1 MDKMNAFS
9 KSTHKFQPE
18 QLVFIANQIKERY
31 GLDYTGDK
39 LKDLERKIQSL
50 LQNTA
55 QSDVY
60 FHYLVSGNFNCIPNF
75 INELTIP
82 ETYFLRNRN
91 LFEALQHV
99 ILPELIKR
107 KKYTHQINIWSAG
120 CSSGEEPYS
129 VAILLTELL
138 GANHHWQ
145 IKIIATD
152 VNPEILKKAKKAVY
166 TEWSFRGT
174 PSWLKEKY
182 FSEVLPGKFQLKAE
196 VRQMVTFKMHNLV
209 DGPYPPVS
217 GVQRFDLIFCRNVL
231 IYMPKATVIEIL
243 TKFYAIL
250 DDDGYLI
257 TGPSEFPSLKL
268 KKYKP
273 KTVRGT
279 ILYQKAKP
287 EPSNPI
293 SETRLKKNI
302 DSPRKAGKKVRL
314 LSAKDVIPQRNES
327 APVESPKSSEIQN
340 KHDNLLND
348 ELTQIR
354 RLADKG
360 LLGEARKLCEEYVEK
375 YPFAKRGYFYLGNI
389 YLEMGDLAKAE
400 ENFKRALYFDPN
412 YAMAHFNL
420 GTIYLMQGKSEQA
433 QKTFKNVLGILQKM
447 EPSASVPDSDGL
459 VVSQLA
465 SMAQTIIAG
474 Q

>member
-1 MDKMNAFS
+1 MNTFS
-9 KSTHKFQPE
+9 KSTRKFQPE
-18 QLVFIANQIKERY
+18 QLAFIANLIKEKY

-39 LKDLERKIQSL
+39 LKDLERRIQSL
-50 LQNTA
+50 LQSAA

-60 FHYLVSGNFNCIPNF
+60 FHYLVSGNFNRIPNF

-99 ILPELIKR
+99 VLPELIKR
-107 KKYTHQINIWSAG
+107 KKYSHQINIWSAG

-152 VNPEILKKAKKAVY
+152 INPEILKKAKKAVY

-182 FSEVLPGKFQLKAE
+182 FSEVAPGKFQLKAE
-196 VRQMVTFKMHNLV
+196 VRQMVTFMTHNLV

-243 TKFYAIL
+243 TKFYTIL
-250 DDDGYLI
+250 DDEGYLI

-273 KTVRGT
+273 KTVQGT

-287 EPSNPI
+287 EPKDVPS
-293 SETRLKKNI
+293 KKR
-302 DSPRKAGKKVRL
+302 SRKPMDLLRRAGKKVRL
-314 LSAKDVIPQRNES
+314 LNVRDVIPQRNTPV
-327 APVESPKSSEIQN
+327 PVESPKSSEIQN
-340 KHDNLLND
+340 KHDALLTD
-348 ELTQIR
+348 ELAQIR

-360 LLGEARKLCEEYVEK
+360 LLSEAKKLCEQYVK
-375 YPFAKRGYFYLGNI
+375 KHSFDKRGYYFLGNI
-389 YLEMGDLAKAE
+389 YLEMGNLAKAE

-420 GTIYLMQGKSEQA
+420 GTVYLMQGKSEQA
-433 QKTFKNVLGILQKM
+433 QKAFKNVLEVLQKM
-447 EPSASVPDSDGL
+447 EASASVPDSDGL